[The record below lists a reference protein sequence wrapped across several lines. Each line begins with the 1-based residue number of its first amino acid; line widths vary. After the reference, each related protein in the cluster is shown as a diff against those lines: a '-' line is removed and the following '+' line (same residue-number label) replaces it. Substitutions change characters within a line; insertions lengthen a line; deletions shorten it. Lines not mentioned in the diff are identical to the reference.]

1 MYGYSDNIV
10 RFEKEVWMRKLGK
23 RVLATLIVNRFDNTI
38 ENVEYGEMRP
48 ESNTDVT
55 DSGDMEYY

>member
-1 MYGYSDNIV
+1 
-10 RFEKEVWMRKLGK
+10 MRKLGK
-23 RVLATLIVNRFDNTI
+23 RVLATLIVNRFNNTI
-38 ENVEYGEMRP
+38 ENVEYGEMIP

>member
-1 MYGYSDNIV
+1 
-10 RFEKEVWMRKLGK
+10 MRKLGK
-23 RVLATLIVNRFDNTI
+23 RVLTTLIVNRFNSTI
-38 ENVEYGEMRP
+38 ENVEYGERMP

>member
-1 MYGYSDNIV
+1 
-10 RFEKEVWMRKLGK
+10 MRKLGK
-23 RVLATLIVNRFDNTI
+23 LVLATLIVNRFDNTI
-38 ENVEYGEMRP
+38 ENVEYGEMRS